1 MATQQPAP
9 GSRLRP
15 TKSESVDESD
25 ESFPRSEEKP
35 AAAKPAPAALTQT
48 QVYLNFGLV
57 GTSCTIAQSTV
68 HWTQTTMVRQ
78 QLASA
83 ASGAEP
89 SFVATLTGLYSS
101 EGVLG
106 LYRGFQSAAFREMTY
121 SSLRFGL
128 YEPIKGLLG
137 ASGPNSAPWQNVA
150 SGLLAGTIAA
160 AVASPTDLLTARQM
174 RPGPHLGM
182 IQTARAVVGE
192 SGVRGLYRG
201 IDTTVTCAPL
211 WRRAA
216 QRLRPL
222 RPSSTPR
229 QRQIKLRAAS
239 SLGQPRPVGRYV
251 LAGRPYQPCF
261 LHALGASRWVAT
273 SSSTTSTC
281 RPCAQPC
288 TSTARRKA

>member
-1 MATQQPAP
+1 
-9 GSRLRP
+9 
-15 TKSESVDESD
+15 
-25 ESFPRSEEKP
+25 
-35 AAAKPAPAALTQT
+35 
-48 QVYLNFGLV
+48 
-57 GTSCTIAQSTV
+57 
-68 HWTQTTMVRQ
+68 MVRQ

-101 EGVLG
+101 EGMLG

-182 IQTARAVVGE
+182 VETARAVVGE

-201 IDTTVTCAPL
+201 IDTTVT
-211 WRRAA
+211 RAA
-216 QRLRPL
+216 ILGGTKMGCYDTTKQWLRQAGWSDGIGL
-222 RPSSTPR
+222 VFVAST
-229 QRQIKLRAAS
+229 IT
-239 SLGQPRPVGRYV
+239 G
-251 LAGRPYQPCF
+251 LATTITTSPATN
-261 LHALGASRWVAT
+261 HAL
-273 SSSTTSTC
+273 SS
-281 RPCAQPC
+281 
-288 TSTARRKA
+288 